1 MAQHVRLGLIET
13 ETILLYHAHSIA
25 DSILTFLLKKANVK
39 QAEAMGDY
47 RRRVETISRFDF
59 LVQAPDFGAVIEAMK
74 RYGGRTLLSKRRL
87 RPRHIRCPQAR
98 YSASNTLPKGSG
110 ASI

>member
-74 RYGGRTLLSKRRL
+74 RYAGRTSLVEATPTTATYSLPSGPLLCIEHTPKR
-87 RPRHIRCPQAR
+87 QW
-98 YSASNTLPKGSG
+98 